1 MRVMR
6 IIWVDALGST
16 RCMPR
21 VPIARVPIARVQR
34 TPIQDS
40 PTQML
45 RSARRGALPSMHA
58 TYRGG
63 TASVTGTLREKAE
76 RRVAV
81 SVVGIGPPN
90 FLPTVRSQRNR
101 GSRWSGAE
109 VLHLVAQITL

>member
-21 VPIARVPIARVQR
+21 VPIARVQR
-34 TPIQDS
+34 TPIGRGPVG

-45 RSARRGALPSMHA
+45 RSARRDALPSMHA

>member
-1 MRVMR
+1 MR
-6 IIWVDALGST
+6 IIWVIIWVNAVHAPRAHCT
-16 RCMPR
+16 RATDPNLP
-21 VPIARVPIARVQR
+21 VG
-34 TPIQDS
+34 

-58 TYRGG
+58 TYPGG